1 MALETTNAIRQLCGV
16 LGLIVEFTEQD
27 VLKTHPP
34 TGHIQI
40 VTTILEQGVIGVG
53 MGCGNELL
61 AQPLVGGMEA
71 HRQGELGAAQPLHG
85 QFRELRQGFRNTHR
99 ADGDAPLA
107 DTEVIIEA
115 ADRLQHSAAVE
126 QGLAHAHEHDVG
138 GTSVHRL
145 THTQHLIHDFVGL
158 K

>member
-1 MALETTNAIRQLCGV
+1 MTLETANAIRQLCGV
-16 LGLIVEFTEQD
+16 LWLIVEFTKKD

-34 TGHIQI
+34 TGHVQI
-40 VTTILEQGVIGVG
+40 VTAILKQGVIGVG
-53 MGCGNELL
+53 MGCGNQLL
-61 AQPLVGGMEA
+61 AQPLVGGMET

-85 QFRELRQGFRNTHR
+85 QFCQLRQGFRNTHR

-107 DTEVIIEA
+107 DTKVIIEA
-115 ADRLQHSAAVE
+115 ADRLQNSAAVE

-138 GTSVHRL
+138 GTTVHRL

-158 K
+158 E